1 MGIMTGSG
9 SLSRVLGPVFVG
21 SIYTRLG
28 TNWTFGITSIMMAL
42 AMVWLLVYDSTLVP
56 PSVAQNN
63 GTELRPMGSKGFI
76 EAKRAEANGGLVDE
90 ENKLLKAELEAKYNN
105 EKS

>member
-42 AMVWLLVYDSTLVP
+42 SMVWLLVYDSTLVP

-76 EAKRAEANGGLVDE
+76 EANGGLVDE